1 MVKVDCFLGPTS
13 YYPANGS
20 TMTPPPTPS
29 RTTVN
34 GITHQPSTPFHQQQ
48 QQQQQ
53 QMSAPQ
59 PVYPPLF
66 FPVQANVDH
75 LTYLNFYFT
84 SFI

>member
-1 MVKVDCFLGPTS
+1 
-13 YYPANGS
+13 
-20 TMTPPPTPS
+20 MTPPPTPS

-34 GITHQPSTPFHQQQ
+34 GITHQPSTPFHHQ

-66 FPVQANVDH
+66 FPVQTNVDH
-75 LTYLNFYFT
+75 FT
-84 SFI
+84 